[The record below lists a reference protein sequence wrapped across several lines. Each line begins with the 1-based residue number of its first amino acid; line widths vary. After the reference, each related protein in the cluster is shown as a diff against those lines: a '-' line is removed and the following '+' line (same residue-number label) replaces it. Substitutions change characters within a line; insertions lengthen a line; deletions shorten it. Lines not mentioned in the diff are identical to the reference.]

1 LTDSYTIMGSDG
13 RPERYHDAFARVDE
27 AMIER
32 AAEVQD
38 QIMNAAGH
46 LELHYLRLAK
56 GLSTF
61 KREKLYLAVG
71 YESFKEWADSPE
83 LKQVGYRVAHDLVRI
98 ADEVL
103 PILDKHDRMYR
114 EPFPPISTMRDL
126 LPILA
131 DENAEQS
138 LITALD
144 EVAGLS
150 NRAAKDRI
158 KELRGISTPIDAKSP
173 AIFKA
178 KVTMGESFHKVDITC
193 SDGVDFYNVG
203 TLRIK
208 PVHFARWSE
217 RFGGFIEHTT

>member
-1 LTDSYTIMGSDG
+1 MSDSYTVIGSDG
-13 RPERYHDAFARVDE
+13 TPERYHDAFASVDE

-38 QIMNAAGH
+38 QILNAAGH

-103 PILDKHDRMYR
+103 PILEKHERIY
-114 EPFPPISTMRDL
+114 EKIPPVSTMRDL

-131 DENAEQS
+131 DENPEQS
-138 LITALD
+138 L
-144 EVAGLS
+144 
-150 NRAAKDRI
+150 
-158 KELRGISTPIDAKSP
+158 
-173 AIFKA
+173 
-178 KVTMGESFHKVDITC
+178 
-193 SDGVDFYNVG
+193 
-203 TLRIK
+203 
-208 PVHFARWSE
+208 
-217 RFGGFIEHTT
+217 